1 MRHLYA
7 TILLFTTLLAGI
19 AFPAQAEKRT
29 RCIFPW
35 DMLRFTR
42 AAVPALSGTGARAGD
57 LKGINVKL
65 PL

>member
-19 AFPAQAEKRT
+19 AFPAQAET
-29 RCIFPW
+29 DTVHFPW

-42 AAVPALSGTGARAGD
+42 AAYRHCPVPVRVQV
-57 LKGINVKL
+57 I
-65 PL
+65 